1 MNQHLSSEQM
11 SRWMIGERTSEEDR
25 HARECP
31 RCSAELDRQ
40 ERALLLF
47 RDSGRRWSDH
57 WYFAASQNGPQYAQ
71 GGVGQRSRPWDKLSV
86 VGALAACV
94 FLGALLIHRAAP
106 LSEPAEAPYRI
117 SAEPFV
123 QIPYVAPL
131 APYERTEVMRMDVP
145 VAALIAAGFEVHVA
159 DPAAIIRADVL
170 VGQDGRPHAI
180 RLISGFIPKS

>member
-31 RCSAELDRQ
+31 RCSAELDRLEKTFSQ
-40 ERALLLF
+40 F
-47 RDSGRRWSDH
+47 RDSGRRWSDY
-57 WYFAASQNGPQYAQ
+57 WYLAASQNSPQYAQ
-71 GGVGQRSRPWDKLSV
+71 GDAGQRLRPWGKLSL
-86 VGALAACV
+86 VGALAALV
-94 FLGALLIHRAAP
+94 FVGALLINRVAP
-106 LSEPAEAPYRI
+106 VSQPAEATHRT
-117 SAEPFV
+117 SVEPFV

-159 DPAAIIRADVL
+159 DPAAVIRADVL